1 MKDCDPVAPVLR
13 LAKTLDSAG
22 FPRSDPT
29 GSFGVCVEAIEK
41 LHSRLARNQRGRV
54 EQPLWFSLLPWLR
67 GSDLNRRP
75 LGYEYNTA
83 MSGNP
88 LILREK
94 RSAASGSPLSD
105 DASFFVSFHPVS
117 GCYGSKMGAE
127 IRAQSPRLS
136 AGAGDLATAILVP
149 VRPPTLMTT

>member
-1 MKDCDPVAPVLR
+1 M
-13 LAKTLDSAG
+13 
-22 FPRSDPT
+22 
-29 GSFGVCVEAIEK
+29 
-41 LHSRLARNQRGRV
+41 AR
-54 EQPLWFSLLPWLR
+54 PLCFRDITWLR
-67 GSDLNRRP
+67 GLDLNQRP

-94 RSAASGSPLSD
+94 RSAASGSTLSD
-105 DASFFVSFHPVS
+105 DASFIVSFHPVS

-136 AGAGDLATAILVP
+136 AAGAGDLATAILVP

>member
-1 MKDCDPVAPVLR
+1 
-13 LAKTLDSAG
+13 
-22 FPRSDPT
+22 
-29 GSFGVCVEAIEK
+29 
-41 LHSRLARNQRGRV
+41 
-54 EQPLWFSLLPWLR
+54 
-67 GSDLNRRP
+67 
-75 LGYEYNTA
+75 

-94 RSAASGSPLSD
+94 RSAASGSTLFD

-136 AGAGDLATAILVP
+136 AGVGDLATAILVR
-149 VRPPTLMTT
+149 VRPPYAHDHLGCFDSLLRKPLRDPHSHERLIRNTRPLCDQLGTLDLLRLQSERDGFLLSRTFSDSSS

>member
-1 MKDCDPVAPVLR
+1 
-13 LAKTLDSAG
+13 
-22 FPRSDPT
+22 
-29 GSFGVCVEAIEK
+29 
-41 LHSRLARNQRGRV
+41 
-54 EQPLWFSLLPWLR
+54 
-67 GSDLNRRP
+67 LNRRP